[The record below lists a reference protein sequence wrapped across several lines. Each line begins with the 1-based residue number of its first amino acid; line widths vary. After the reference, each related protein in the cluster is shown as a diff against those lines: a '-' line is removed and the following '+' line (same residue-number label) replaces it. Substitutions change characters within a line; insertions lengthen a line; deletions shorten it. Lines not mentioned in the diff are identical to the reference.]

1 MKSELLIFLLGF
13 FFLNNVIAQ
22 QSFVGIA
29 KYKMTVIGASDSRTD
44 SMKVVFGNNKIKTVF
59 YLPSSK
65 ENNTVITKSY
75 IDNFSDNTTTDIDDE
90 SKTYAQSTLNRD
102 QRYRFVNTNKFEMVE
117 KKICKTYDADKADFD
132 NNKYQKIECLAS
144 VDFLYRGILNYFFYG
159 IQPIVIDNRIVFD
172 FTTTEKDGKK
182 SKIFLYE
189 IKALEDVEAEFSIK
203 GLNVK

>member
-117 KKICKTYDADKADFD
+117 KKICKTYYADKADFD

>member
-1 MKSELLIFLLGF
+1 MKIRLAIVLFVF
-13 FFLNNVIAQ
+13 FYSNSLFAQ
-22 QSFVGIA
+22 QSFKGFV

-44 SMKVVFGNNKIKTVF
+44 SMKVVFGNNKIKTIF
-59 YLPSSK
+59 YLPSTK
-65 ENNTVITKSY
+65 ENNKVITKSY
-75 IDNFSDNTTTDIDDE
+75 IDNFTDNTTVDIDDE
-90 SKTYAQSTLNRD
+90 ARTYSISVLNRD
-102 QRYRFVNTNKFEMVE
+102 QRYKFTNSNKFNAVDNKLCYLFE
-117 KKICKTYDADKADFD
+117 ADKADFD
-132 NNKYQKIECLAS
+132 NNKFQKIECLAS

-189 IKALEDVEAEFSIK
+189 IKALEDVDAEFNLK

>member
-1 MKSELLIFLLGF
+1 MKIIFVIVLFVF
-13 FFLNNVIAQ
+13 FFSNSLFSQ
-22 QSFVGIA
+22 QSFKGIV
-29 KYKMTVIGASDSRTD
+29 KYKMTVIGEPDGRTD

-59 YLPSSK
+59 YLPSTK
-65 ENNTVITKSY
+65 ENNKVITKSY
-75 IDNFSDNTTTDIDDE
+75 IDNFTDNTTTDIDDE
-90 SKTYAQSTLNRD
+90 AHTYSMASLNRD
-102 QRYRFVNTNKFEMVE
+102 QLYKFTNTNKFDAVDN
-117 KKICKTYDADKADFD
+117 KLCFTFNADKADFD

-182 SKIFLYE
+182 SKIFLSE
-189 IKALEDVEAEFSIK
+189 IKALEDVDAEFSLK

>member
-1 MKSELLIFLLGF
+1 MKIIFVIVLFVF
-13 FFLNNVIAQ
+13 FFSNSLFSQ
-22 QSFVGIA
+22 QSFKGIV
-29 KYKMTVIGASDSRTD
+29 KYKMTVISASDGRTD

-59 YLPSSK
+59 FLPSTK
-65 ENNTVITKSY
+65 ENNKVITKSY
-75 IDNFSDNTTTDIDDE
+75 IDNFTDNTTVDIDDE
-90 SKTYAQSTLNRD
+90 ARTYSISALNRD
-102 QRYRFVNTNKFEMVE
+102 QLYKFINTNKFDAVDNKLCYTFE
-117 KKICKTYDADKADFD
+117 ADKADFD

-144 VDFLYRGILNYFFYG
+144 VDFLYRGILNYFFYS

-189 IKALEDVEAEFSIK
+189 IKALEDVDAEFSLK

>member
-1 MKSELLIFLLGF
+1 MKSGILMFLLGVF
-13 FFLNNVIAQ
+13 FFNNVMAQ

-65 ENNTVITKSY
+65 DNNKVITKSY
-75 IDNFSDNTTTDIDDE
+75 IDNFTDNTTTDIDDE
-90 SKTYAQSTLNRD
+90 ANTFSISALNKD
-102 QRYRFVNTNKFEMVE
+102 QLYKFINTNKF
-117 KKICKTYDADKADFD
+117 DAVDNKLCFIFNSDKADFD
-132 NNKYQKIECLAS
+132 NNKYQKIDCLAS

-172 FTTTEKDGKK
+172 FTTTEKDGRK

-189 IKALEDVEAEFSIK
+189 ITPLEDVETEFSLK
-203 GLNVK
+203 GLNAK

>member
-1 MKSELLIFLLGF
+1 
-13 FFLNNVIAQ
+13 
-22 QSFVGIA
+22 
-29 KYKMTVIGASDSRTD
+29 
-44 SMKVVFGNNKIKTVF
+44 
-59 YLPSSK
+59 LPSSK
-65 ENNTVITKSY
+65 ENNKVITKSY

-90 SKTYAQSTLNRD
+90 SKTYALSTLNRD

-117 KKICKTYDADKADFD
+117 KKICKTYNADKADFD

-172 FTTTEKDGKK
+172 FTITEKDGKK